1 MALRAFPGWVGALL
15 LAGAGC
21 AGVPQELGPGE
32 PCTRTAQCAA
42 GLACVQGECSDDLD
56 GLGGTVPA
64 LDAGIPPQ
72 GDAALAVDAD
82 PQPEDAGT
90 PPPEDAGTPP
100 PEDAGTPPPEDAG
113 TPPPGD
119 AGTPP
124 GDAAPSEDAA

>member
-1 MALRAFPGWVGALL
+1 MAMRAFPGWMGALL

-21 AGVPQELGPGE
+21 AGVPQGLGPGE

-56 GLGGTVPA
+56 GLGGTVPT

-72 GDAALAVDAD
+72 GDAAPAVDAGT
-82 PQPEDAGT
+82 PPPEDAGT

-113 TPPPGD
+113 TPPE
-119 AGTPP
+119 
-124 GDAAPSEDAA
+124 DAAPSEDAA